1 MHTKPPV
8 YKEHV
13 IRLAKGRYDHWV
25 DSAVSQ
31 FEKWKLVGVGQE
43 QGDSDLWVS
52 QEQGKA
58 GNEKII
64 FSIGNRA
71 WKADT
76 HYREGLPTWINP
88 VFTAFSKQLW
98 EQRMWGFRSAA
109 TFSMSQVGLNFRGHR
124 KTGISRPTSYWVW
137 LFFFELTLGSGF
149 AMHYCIHGLRSVWM
163 AASFGMLITDHN
175 MEHLPWVLHTF
186 HFLL

>member
-13 IRLAKGRYDHWV
+13 IRLAKGRYAHWV

-98 EQRMWGFRSAA
+98 EQRLWGFRSAA

-137 LFFFELTLGSGF
+137 LFFFRAHTWQWFCNALLHSWPQICLDGS
-149 AMHYCIHGLRSVWM
+149 ILRHADYW
-163 AASFGMLITDHN
+163 
-175 MEHLPWVLHTF
+175 P
-186 HFLL
+186 